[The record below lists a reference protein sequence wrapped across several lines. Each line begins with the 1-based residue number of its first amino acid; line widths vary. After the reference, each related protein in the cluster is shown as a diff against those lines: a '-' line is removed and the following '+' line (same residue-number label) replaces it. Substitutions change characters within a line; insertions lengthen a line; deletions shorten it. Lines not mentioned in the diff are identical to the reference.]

1 MRKVIAGLKKLNDAF
16 IKHDGGTFVEMA
28 DHHENQLYFAS
39 EKYTILQ
46 LKVQNL
52 ASFILS

>member
-28 DHHENQLYFAS
+28 DHHENQYLFYVES
-39 EKYTILQ
+39 QEIQ
-46 LKVQNL
+46 
-52 ASFILS
+52 